1 MFATQDL
8 LEETDGLRKFA
19 LKLTRNVYDAED
31 LVQST
36 VLRALEKRTMFQSGT
51 NLFSWTSKIMYNM
64 FVSNYRRKT
73 KYESQYDP
81 EPYINN
87 QSQEAS
93 QDIKMEV
100 QDIENAMQELN
111 EEHQEVLMMV
121 CVKNM
126 KYAEVSE
133 ALQIPVGTVR
143 SRLSRAREA
152 LKTALSTPREAVLKF
167 SARHN
172 DFSQQSL
179 SRAA

>member
-8 LEETDGLRKFA
+8 LEETEGLRKFA
-19 LKLTRNVYDAED
+19 LKLTKNVYDAED

-36 VLRALEKRTMFQSGT
+36 VLRALEKKELFQSGT

-73 KYESQYDP
+73 KYETQYDP
-81 EPYINN
+81 EPYINA
-87 QSQEAS
+87 QSQAAP

-100 QDIENAMQELN
+100 QDIELALENVS
-111 EEHQEVLMMV
+111 EEHKEVLIMV

-152 LKTALSTPREAVLKF
+152 LQIALDAPKKNVVPFTPR
-167 SARHN
+167 HN
-172 DFSQQSL
+172 GFAHQSL
-179 SRAA
+179 ARAA